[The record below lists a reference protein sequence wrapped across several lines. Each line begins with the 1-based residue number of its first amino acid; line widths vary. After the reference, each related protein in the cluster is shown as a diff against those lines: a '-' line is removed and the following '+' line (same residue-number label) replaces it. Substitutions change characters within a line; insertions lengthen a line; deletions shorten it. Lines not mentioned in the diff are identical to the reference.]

1 YKCCSNLNIKGVE
14 NGKLKVIGYKRCT
27 FSLLDYDYCSSINP
41 EVRFTEENGK

>member
-1 YKCCSNLNIKGVE
+1 ME